1 MKNTKT
7 NFYGPPER
15 MNSAVLKQAE
25 ERKQVLCNDNL
36 DSVSQVS
43 AMTPKTSALTYISDG
58 TNDKQSHVSK
68 ASKKSTSTTVS
79 TKEKMVQL
87 EAELKAERERRIK
100 AEQTVE
106 TLKMKK

>member
-1 MKNTKT
+1 
-7 NFYGPPER
+7 

-25 ERKQVLCNDNL
+25 ERKQVFCNDNL

-58 TNDKQSHVSK
+58 TKMEADKQSQVSK
-68 ASKKSTSTTVS
+68 ASKKSTLTTVS
-79 TKEKMVQL
+79 TKERMAQL
-87 EAELKAERERRIK
+87 EAELKAERDRRIK